1 MITFITESGSIYEI
15 DPLTRLA
22 RCAAGKGHTRLG
34 HTVWKRYTDYV
45 QLPNGCL
52 LIELEDADLLPG
64 SPDCARPC
72 VITSR
77 IVEVHS

>member
-1 MITFITESGSIYEI
+1 LITFITQSGSVYEI
-15 DPLTRLA
+15 EPLTKLA
-22 RCAAGKGHTRLG
+22 RCVVGKGDTRLG
-34 HTVWKRYTDYV
+34 HTQWKRYSDYV

-72 VITSR
+72 VMTSR
-77 IVEVHS
+77 IVEVRS